1 MLLIAAELPDDAGTV
16 VFLSQTIVGG
26 ITDKFNKK
34 NTIVYTDAFPE
45 GITISMELD
54 DFAACWQN
62 ALALED
68 FQIEF
73 IPEEVPDVQH

>member
-1 MLLIAAELPDDAGTV
+1 
-16 VFLSQTIVGG
+16 
-26 ITDKFNKK
+26 
-34 NTIVYTDAFPE
+34 
-45 GITISMELD
+45 MELD